1 MKKIITASLFIC
13 ACYTVNAQ
21 DYIKATKIL
30 TVQEA
35 NQLNGIA
42 QPTIKGIPYSQYKAQ
57 MLAAKQTQHVV
68 MQNANTIEYTGSISN
83 EAIKPG
89 FNNNLIPASKP
100 IITENSATTKPSWYI
115 PATNL
120 TSASTGGTT
129 LLSNTPA
136 STLQMPTAVLEQAKA
151 AGLKP
156 AVTPNQTTSK
166 GKE

>member
-1 MKKIITASLFIC
+1 MIFTLLICVAFSKTSIAQSSVGNTNAKVTTIIVEGKKFPMTEQE
-13 ACYTVNAQ
+13 YNAQ
-21 DYIKATKIL
+21 KNI
-30 TVQEA
+30 E
-35 NQLNGIA
+35 IA
-42 QPTIKGIPYSQYKAQ
+42 KKTNSVPSQ
-57 MLAAKQTQHVV
+57 
-68 MQNANTIEYTGSISN
+68 S
-83 EAIKPG
+83 
-89 FNNNLIPASKP
+89 
-100 IITENSATTKPSWYI
+100 SATTKPSWYI